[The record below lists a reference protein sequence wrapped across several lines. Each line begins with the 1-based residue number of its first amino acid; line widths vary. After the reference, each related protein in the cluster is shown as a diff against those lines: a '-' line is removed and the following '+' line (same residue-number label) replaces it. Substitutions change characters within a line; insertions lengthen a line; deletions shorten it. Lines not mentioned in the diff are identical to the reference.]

1 MENLNS
7 KSVELIH
14 TLRGLLEIEFG
25 VEFTKISDTLNHLSQ
40 LKHLTG
46 LIIPQGFRVDP
57 TDINM
62 CNNKVISLRIS
73 FIVRETDE
81 KAVIQ
86 LLQLGETLLT
96 RLETNNDIFNKNLKQ
111 VTDTG
116 FDSMLSQ
123 NNLIHCFWIE
133 ADFNLI

>member
-1 MENLNS
+1 MGNLNS
-7 KSVELIH
+7 KSVELIQ
-14 TLRGLLEIEFG
+14 TLKELLAIEFG
-25 VEFTKISDTLNHLSQ
+25 VEFTKISDALNHLSQ

-57 TDINM
+57 TINM

-81 KAVIQ
+81 KAVIE
-86 LLQLGETLLT
+86 LLELGETLLT
-96 RLETNNDIFNKNLKQ
+96 RLETNGDIFNKSLKQ

-133 ADFNLI
+133 ADFNLT